1 MLITLNILTEK
12 GKDWQAVIRLFLM
25 RPPGPLGAARRHGR
39 KHFVIRNNLN
49 YRSLS
54 KSIFLLEMR
63 FAGLPRKFGAVD
75 IFGVKEAEEGLQV

>member
-1 MLITLNILTEK
+1 
-12 GKDWQAVIRLFLM
+12 M

-39 KHFVIRNNLN
+39 KQFFIRNKLD

-63 FAGLPRKFGAVD
+63 FAGLPGKFGAVG
-75 IFGVKEAEEGLQV
+75 IFGVKKAEEGLQV